1 MDILRYQL
9 FVIFI
14 TLFVIYRCQEDV
26 VEYLL
31 THVDE
36 RQDLKQID
44 AYELLGA
51 SFANDKDN
59 YDLVKAFYYLAK
71 GMSERWE
78 NWENLVPE
86 PILKPPE
93 TLTPSHRAYNN
104 RIECASPEDLGKSRG
119 IKSGGMK

>member
-1 MDILRYQL
+1 M
-9 FVIFI
+9 
-14 TLFVIYRCQEDV
+14 
-26 VEYLL
+26 

-59 YDLVKAFYYLAK
+59 YDLVKAFYYLEK

-78 NWENLVPE
+78 AWENLVAG

-104 RIECASPEDLGKSRG
+104 RIECASPEDLGKFGEREGGG
-119 IKSGGMK
+119 IKLYL

>member
-1 MDILRYQL
+1 M
-9 FVIFI
+9 
-14 TLFVIYRCQEDV
+14 
-26 VEYLL
+26 

-59 YDLVKAFYYLAK
+59 YDLVKAFYYLEK

-78 NWENLVPE
+78 AWENLVAG

-104 RIECASPEDLGKSRG
+104 RIECASPEDLGKFREREGAG
-119 IKSGGMK
+119 IKLYFTQYTLFHLIYSHK

>member
-1 MDILRYQL
+1 M
-9 FVIFI
+9 
-14 TLFVIYRCQEDV
+14 
-26 VEYLL
+26 

-59 YDLVKAFYYLAK
+59 YDLVKAFYYLEK

-78 NWENLVPE
+78 AWENLVAG

-104 RIECASPEDLGKSRG
+104 RIECASPEDLGRFRRREG
-119 IKSGGMK
+119 GCIKSYLYICSQYTLFHLILPYIHV

>member
-1 MDILRYQL
+1 MIFITFKVFIKL
-9 FVIFI
+9 FVIH
-14 TLFVIYRCQEDV
+14 RCQEDV

-31 THVDE
+31 IHVDE
-36 RQDLKQID
+36 RLDLKQID

-59 YDLVKAFYYLAK
+59 YDLVKAFYYLEK
-71 GMSERWE
+71 GMSEHWE
-78 NWENLVPE
+78 AWENLVSG

-104 RIECASPEDLGKSRG
+104 RIECASPEDLGKYKDKDGG
-119 IKSGGMK
+119 IE

>member
-1 MDILRYQL
+1 M
-9 FVIFI
+9 
-14 TLFVIYRCQEDV
+14 
-26 VEYLL
+26 

-59 YDLVKAFYYLAK
+59 YDLVKAFYYLEK

-78 NWENLVPE
+78 AWENLVSG

-119 IKSGGMK
+119 REGSGRKLPDILYFI